1 MMALCAECQSDILD
15 VGQSVIH
22 DRLSIGLLVSVS
34 SERADRLQQSLEVMC
49 QSEGLSLDWEH
60 VTEDRYT
67 DWVNAQGQPRYIVTL
82 LARRVSAEHI
92 AALGA
97 VVYRHGLNIDGITR
111 LSGRIPLGSVPP
123 SSKACVEFSVR
134 GQTADRA
141 QFRRELMSVASR
153 LDIDLA
159 FQQDDMY
166 RRNRRLVVFDM
177 DSTLIEAEVIDEL
190 AKRAGVGEQVMSIT
204 DRAMRGELN
213 FKDSF
218 SERVAL
224 LKGLPASVLEDIAHT
239 LPVTEGAAHLIS
251 VLRRL
256 GYRTAIVSGGFTYFA
271 KALQAQLGIDYVFAN
286 ELDIEN
292 GLVTGR
298 VTGDVVDGER
308 KAQLLRQLAQAEDI
322 SLQQVIAVGDGA
334 NDLPMLS
341 IAGLGIAF
349 RAKPLVQE
357 AAEQSISTLGL
368 DAILYLLGISDR
380 YQSPL

>member
-1 MMALCAECQSDILD
+1 MDLCAEYQSDILD

-34 SERADRLQQSLEVMC
+34 SERVERLQQSLEVMC
-49 QSEGLSLDWEH
+49 QSEGLSLDCEH

-111 LSGRIPLGSVPP
+111 LSGRIPLGPVPP

-292 GLVTGR
+292 GVVTGR

-334 NDLPMLS
+334 NDLQMLS

-368 DAILYLLGISDR
+368 DAILYLFGISDR

>member
-1 MMALCAECQSDILD
+1 MALCAEYQSDILD

-34 SERADRLQQSLEVMC
+34 SERVERLQQSLEVMC

-111 LSGRIPLGSVPP
+111 LSGRIPLGPVPP

-292 GLVTGR
+292 GVVTGR

-334 NDLPMLS
+334 NDLPML
-341 IAGLGIAF
+341 
-349 RAKPLVQE
+349 
-357 AAEQSISTLGL
+357 
-368 DAILYLLGISDR
+368 
-380 YQSPL
+380 